1 MSLLSVHSIAVNKG
15 PLVSQESDA
24 QDFSN
29 PDGTM
34 KEPETYDEYYA
45 LYDAF
50 ISGGKLWTFLP
61 NVQDCSY
68 YSHIFL
74 NEANLTWEVVGNF
87 TSASGDDTAADSDDT
102 EEDSI
107 SNTESASYN
116 TIRNVSQLISNQYAE
131 SYLYCHL
138 TVVDGYIFYISEN
151 EKYESWLDYF

>member
-1 MSLLSVHSIAVNKG
+1 MGLLSVNSIAVNKG
-15 PLVSQESDA
+15 PLVSQDNDA

-50 ISGGKLWTFLP
+50 ISGAKLWTFLP

-74 NEANLTWEVVGNF
+74 NDANLTREVVENF
-87 TSASGDDTAADSDDT
+87 TKAAGEDNTADT
-102 EEDSI
+102 EEDSN
-107 SNTESASYN
+107 STESASYN

-131 SYLYCHL
+131 AYLYCHL
-138 TVVDGYIFYISEN
+138 TVVDGYIFYLSEN
-151 EKYESWLDYF
+151 EKYASWLDYF